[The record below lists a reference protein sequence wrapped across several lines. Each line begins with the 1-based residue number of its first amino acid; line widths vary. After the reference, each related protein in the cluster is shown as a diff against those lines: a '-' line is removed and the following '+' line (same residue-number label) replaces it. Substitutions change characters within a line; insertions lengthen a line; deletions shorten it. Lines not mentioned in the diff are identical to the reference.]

1 MTLERQVALITGAG
15 GGIGSATARR
25 MVREGAAVALVGRT
39 AAPLLALEQEL
50 REAGGGKALAIQADV
65 SDAQAVAD
73 AVSQTVE
80 AFGKLDILVANAAIQ
95 LHGRDVPIH
104 DLSEAAWD
112 ETHAVNEKGVFL
124 VCRAAIRQ
132 FLLQGTPAS
141 IVVVGSVTAL
151 VGVAAHNPAYTA
163 SKGGTLALARAIAVQ
178 YAQNGIRCNVV
189 VPGALEATPDM
200 ELIADPEARRRRLEP
215 QIPLG
220 RLGQFEEIAP
230 MVVFLASPD
239 ASYATGGVFVVDGG
253 MTAR

>member
-1 MTLERQVALITGAG
+1 MKLEGQVALITGAG

-25 MVREGAAVALVGRT
+25 MVHEGAAVALVGRT
-39 AAPLLALEQEL
+39 AEPLRMLEKEL
-50 REAGGGKALAIQADV
+50 REAGGKALAIPADV
-65 SDAQAVAD
+65 SHATDMES

-80 AFGKLDILVANAAIQ
+80 AFGKLDILIANAAIQ

-104 DLSEAAWD
+104 DLSEAVWD

-124 VCRAAIRQ
+124 ACRAAIRQ
-132 FLLQGTPAS
+132 FLRQETPAS

-151 VGVAAHNPAYTA
+151 AGVAAHNPAYTA

-178 YAQNGIRCNVV
+178 YAESGIRCNVV

-220 RLGQFEEIAP
+220 RLGRFDEIAP

-239 ASYATGGVFVVDGG
+239 AAYATGGIFVVDGG
-253 MTAR
+253 MTAK

>member
-1 MTLERQVALITGAG
+1 MTLDGQVALITGAG

-39 AAPLLALEQEL
+39 AESLRILEKEL
-50 REAGGGKALAIQADV
+50 IEAGGRALAIPADV
-65 SDAQAVAD
+65 SRATEMDD
-73 AVSQTVE
+73 AVSRAVE
-80 AFGKLDILVANAAIQ
+80 AFGRLDILVANAAIQ

-104 DLSEAAWD
+104 DLSEAVWD

-124 VCRAAIRQ
+124 ACRAVINQ
-132 FLLQGTPAS
+132 FLRQRTPAS

-178 YAQNGIRCNVV
+178 YAESGIRCNIV
-189 VPGALEATPDM
+189 VPGALEATPDF

-220 RLGQFEEIAP
+220 RLGRFDEIAP

-253 MTAR
+253 MSAK